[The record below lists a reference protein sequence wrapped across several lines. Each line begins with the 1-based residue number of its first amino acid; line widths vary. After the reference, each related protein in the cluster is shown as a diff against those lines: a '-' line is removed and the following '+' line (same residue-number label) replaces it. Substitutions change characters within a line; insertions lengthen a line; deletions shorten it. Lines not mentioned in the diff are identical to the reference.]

1 MSKSGQLYMD
11 TQDAFDHAVEDGY
24 KNLHE
29 LSINYA
35 KYFKEFTGYNCS
47 DPLNECR
54 RIQQEREMMD
64 SPL

>member
-29 LSINYA
+29 LS
-35 KYFKEFTGYNCS
+35 

>member
-54 RIQQEREMMD
+54 RIQQGM
-64 SPL
+64 